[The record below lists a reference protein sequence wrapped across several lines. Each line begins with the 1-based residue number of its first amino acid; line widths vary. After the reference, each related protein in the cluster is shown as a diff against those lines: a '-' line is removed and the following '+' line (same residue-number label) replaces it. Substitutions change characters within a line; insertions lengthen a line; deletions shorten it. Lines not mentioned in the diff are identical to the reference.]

1 MLKKILIGLLLSSSL
16 FGVDLIKK
24 EVKQS
29 DDKKAKFFSGPKS
42 LFSFR
47 FADKFFKYSTAYAS
61 FSLNAPRYQ
70 DDRFAIIGGL
80 STGDLVV
87 ERTDRN
93 LKPDFQTSF
102 GLRKVGRFQ
111 YEPKR
116 GVKSAGRGGTWYDGN
131 EKNANESA
139 TFGPVKG
146 WEYLIKWSEGRQ
158 WGNDYVNQEYWL
170 RYIGDWLM
178 VKVGMTELGLEDIH
192 YTHGDLRVHLTPE
205 ALGDKLHFSLGV
217 KHRNHPVYGF
227 DAMVL
232 DTTWYRGQW
241 WKFAEKAFG
250 IDDNMWYQ
258 ESMLEGYDEN
268 GNPIWKQDELLEYI
282 NGEWVPLD
290 PDDGGG
296 PFWNEGGEYWGH
308 DWLWRDEQGRIF
320 AYTDREYFIYHF
332 PGMLEEYIGGVK
344 KKLGNQ
350 NETSLVIG
358 ADFYHYGDNWWMHA
372 WGNWLPIHYGHDL
385 HAYHNA
391 VHYQDHLGQKGK
403 PHEFEFKDAMW
414 HDWNDYDMGAIFGVK
429 VQDNIGV
436 FAEGRYLY
444 YWERPAYDIK
454 LGINYQFMGF

>member
-1 MLKKILIGLLLSSSL
+1 MLKKIMIGLLLVSSL

-24 EVKQS
+24 EAKQS
-29 DDKKAKFFSGPKS
+29 AEKKYKFFSGPKS

-61 FSLNAPRYQ
+61 FSLNAPRYK
-70 DDRFAIIGGL
+70 DDRFAIVGGL

-87 ERTDRN
+87 ERTEGE

-102 GLRKVGRFQ
+102 GIRKVGRFQ

-116 GVKSAGRGGTWYDGN
+116 GVKSAGKGGTWYDGS
-131 EKNANESA
+131 EHNANESA

-158 WGNDYVNQEYWL
+158 WGNEYVNQEYWL
-170 RYIGDWLM
+170 RYIGDWVML
-178 VKVGMTELGLEDIH
+178 KVGMTELGLEDIA
-192 YTHGDLRVHLTPE
+192 YGQADLRVHLTPD

-217 KHRNHPVYGF
+217 KHRQHPVYGF

-232 DTTWYRGQW
+232 DTTWYRGAW
-241 WKFAEKAFG
+241 WAFAEDAFG
-250 IDDNMWYQ
+250 IDDNEWRDPAHF
-258 ESMLEGYDEN
+258 DED
-268 GNPIWKQDELLEYI
+268 GNWFGTDLLEYR
-282 NGEWVPLD
+282 NGEWVTLD

-296 PFWNEGGEYWGH
+296 PFWNDDGQARGY
-308 DWLWRDEQGRIF
+308 DWLWRDADGKLF
-320 AYTDREYFIYHF
+320 AYTDREYFLYHF
-332 PGMLEEYIGGVK
+332 PSMLEEYIGEK
-344 KKLGNQ
+344 KKALGNQ

-358 ADFYHYGDNWWMHA
+358 VDYYHYGDNWWLHG
-372 WGNWLPIHYGHDL
+372 WGNWLPVHYGHDL

-391 VHYQDHLGQKGK
+391 AHYGDHLDQKGK
-403 PHEFEFKDAMW
+403 PHEFKFKDAMW

-429 VQDNIGV
+429 IQDNLGV
-436 FAEGRYLY
+436 FAEGRYLF

-454 LGINYQFMGF
+454 LGVNYQFMGF

>member
-1 MLKKILIGLLLSSSL
+1 MLKKIITGLLMVSSL
-16 FGVDLIKK
+16 FG
-24 EVKQS
+24 QS
-29 DDKKAKFFSGPKS
+29 FIGD
-42 LFSFR
+42 
-47 FADKFFKYSTAYAS
+47 FFKYSTAYAS

-70 DDRFAIIGGL
+70 DDRFAIVGGL
-80 STGDLVV
+80 STGDLIV
-87 ERTDRN
+87 ERTNRD

-116 GVKSAGRGGTWYDGN
+116 GVKGAGKGGTWYDGS
-131 EKNANESA
+131 ESNANESA

-146 WEYLIKWSEGRQ
+146 WEYLIKLSEGRQ
-158 WGNDYVNQEYWL
+158 WGNDYVNREFWL
-170 RYIGDWLM
+170 RYIGDYLM
-178 VKVGMTELGLEDIH
+178 AKIGVTELGLEDIN
-192 YTHGDLRVHLTPE
+192 YVQGDLRLHLTPE
-205 ALGDKLHFSLGV
+205 ALNDKFHLSVGL

-241 WKFAEKAFG
+241 WKFAENAFG

-258 ESMLEGYDEN
+258 ESMLEGYDED
-268 GNPIWKQDELLEYI
+268 GNPIWKHDELLEFVD
-282 NGEWVPLD
+282 GEWVKVEGD
-290 PDDGGG
+290 G
-296 PFWNEGGEYWGH
+296 PFWNGQGEYWGH
-308 DWLWRDEQGRIF
+308 DWLWRDTDGRIF

-332 PGMLEEYIGGVK
+332 PNMLENYIQDVK
-344 KKLGNQ
+344 VGLGNQ

-358 ADFYHYGDNWWMHA
+358 LDFYHYGENWWIHG
-372 WGNWLPIHYGHDL
+372 WGNWLPVHYGHDL

-391 VHYQDHLGQKGK
+391 AHYQDHIKQKGK

-429 VQDNIGV
+429 VQDNLGV

>member
-1 MLKKILIGLLLSSSL
+1 M

-24 EVKQS
+24 EAKQS
-29 DDKKAKFFSGPKS
+29 EDNKTKFFSGPKS

-47 FADKFFKYSTAYAS
+47 FADKFLKYSTAYAS

-70 DDRFAIIGGL
+70 DDRFSIVGGL
-80 STGDLVV
+80 STGALEILRDKR
-87 ERTDRN
+87 E

-102 GLRKVGRFQ
+102 GLRKIGRFQ

-116 GVKSAGRGGTWYDGN
+116 GVKSAGKGGGWYDGQT
-131 EKNANESA
+131 EQNANESA

-170 RYIGDWLM
+170 RYIGDWVML
-178 VKVGMTELGLEDIH
+178 KVGMTELGLEDIA
-192 YTHGDLRVHLTPE
+192 YGQADLRVHLTPE
-205 ALGDKLHFSLGV
+205 ALGNKLHFSVGA
-217 KHRNHPVYGF
+217 KHRQHPVYGF

-250 IDDNMWYQ
+250 IDDNAWFTEEYYNDGDLTDLDVQ
-258 ESMLEGYDEN
+258 LYEIDPETGDLR
-268 GNPIWKQDELLEYI
+268 PIE
-282 NGEWVPLD
+282 
-290 PDDGGG
+290 GGG
-296 PFWNEGGEYWGH
+296 PFWNDDGRFVGV
-308 DWLWRDEQGRIF
+308 DWLWRDPNGKIF
-320 AYTDREYFIYHF
+320 AYTDREYFLYHF
-332 PGMLEEYIGGVK
+332 PGMLEEYIGDVK
-344 KKLGNQ
+344 RKLGNQ
-350 NETSLVIG
+350 NETSLVLG
-358 ADFYHYGDNWWMHA
+358 VDYYHYANNWWLHA
-372 WGNWLPIHYGHDL
+372 WGNWLPVHYGHDM

-391 VHYQDHLGQKGK
+391 AHYGAHLDADGQ

-414 HDWNDYDMGAIFGVK
+414 HNWNDYDMGAIFGVK
-429 VQDNIGV
+429 MKDNLGV